1 MTIIETNW
9 KWNGTLGKRSS
20 TTHIVLHHAAAKTCT
35 AADVDSWHKANGWS
49 GIGYHYFVRKNG
61 ELYRGRPENT
71 VGAHVTG
78 HNSYSIGIC
87 VEGDYSKETVMPEA
101 QKTAILEL
109 IKDIKTRY
117 PSIKIVGHKDLGG
130 SACPGT
136 YYPLEFFK
144 KYDYSR
150 KEETTVSKTL
160 NDISGHYAEKH
171 IQKLLDCGIVN
182 GDDNGNYR
190 PNDPITRADAAIIAA
205 NVLMYLGK

>member
-9 KWNGTLGKRSS
+9 KWNGTPAKRSV

-61 ELYRGRPENT
+61 RIYRGRPENT
-71 VGAHVTG
+71 VGAHVIG

-87 VEGDYSKETVMPEA
+87 AEGDYSTETVMTEA
-101 QKTAILEL
+101 QKSAIQEL
-109 IKDIKTRY
+109 IRDIKTRY
-117 PSIKIVGHKDLGG
+117 PNIKVVGHKDLGG

-136 YYPLEFFK
+136 YYPLDYFK
-144 KYDYSR
+144 NY
-150 KEETTVSKTL
+150 KESEVNTMSKTL

-190 PNDPITRADAAIIAA
+190 PGDPITRADAAIIAA
-205 NVLMYLGK
+205 NVLSYLGK

>member
-9 KWNGTLGKRSS
+9 KWNGTPAKRSA

-61 ELYRGRPENT
+61 RIYRGRPENT
-71 VGAHVTG
+71 VGAHVIG

-87 VEGDYSKETVMPEA
+87 AEGDYSTETVMTEA
-101 QKTAILEL
+101 QKSAIQEL
-109 IKDIKTRY
+109 IRDIKTRY
-117 PSIKIVGHKDLGG
+117 PNIKVVGHKDLGG
-130 SACPGT
+130 SDCPGT
-136 YYPLEFFK
+136 YYPLGYFK
-144 KYDYSR
+144 NY
-150 KEETTVSKTL
+150 KESGVNTMPKTL

-205 NVLMYLGK
+205 NVLSYLGK